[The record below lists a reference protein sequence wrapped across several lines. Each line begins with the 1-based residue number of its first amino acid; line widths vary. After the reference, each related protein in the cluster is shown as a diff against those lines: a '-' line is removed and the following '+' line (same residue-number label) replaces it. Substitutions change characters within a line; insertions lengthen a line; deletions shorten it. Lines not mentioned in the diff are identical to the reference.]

1 MTLRIYNT
9 LSRKKEDF
17 QTIKPGKVG
26 IYLCG
31 PTVYKHSH
39 IGHMVGPVI
48 IDTIARYLKY
58 NSYEVKFVNN
68 ITDIDDKLIN
78 RAAEMNISVE
88 KLAAEMTQDYFDNL
102 ETMGID
108 TITDFP
114 KATDYIDAML
124 EIIQTLIDQGNA
136 YPLDGD
142 VYFSA
147 ESDNNYGCLSGRK
160 IEEMIAGT
168 RVEAN
173 DKKKN
178 PADFALWKKSRPGEP
193 AWDSPWGPGR
203 PGWHIE
209 CSAMSRKLLGDSF
222 DIHGGGLDLMFP
234 HHENERAQSECCTGK
249 TYVRYWVHNGLMQAS
264 DAAGKV
270 GGQHDRHGDVVV
282 DQQAQEADKLSGS
295 KGAASVKELFAVH
308 PPEIVRLFL
317 LSTHYRSPIAFSDEN
332 ISETGKGMEGFYR
345 FFETFERITGE
356 SFYDLATAQKRDESV
371 TLEGEPGEYFQQLA
385 ELRQRFWEAMDDD
398 FNTSGAIGVLFE
410 LRSAL
415 NALIHEQKLDGPG
428 KDNEQMVAALKTGAC
443 LLKELSNLLGVFR
456 KAPVKEQGADD
467 GLVNQLME
475 LIIDIRKDARTNK
488 NWDIADKI
496 RDGLA
501 ACQITVEDRPEGS
514 LWRRG

>member
-17 QTIKPGKVG
+17 QTIEPGKVG

-31 PTVYKHSH
+31 PTVYKHAH

-58 NSYEVKFVNN
+58 NGYEVKFVNN

-78 RAAEMNISVE
+78 KAAELNTTVE
-88 KLAAEMTQDYFDNL
+88 KLAVEMTQDYFDNL
-102 ETMGID
+102 ETMGVD

-114 KATDYIDAML
+114 KATDYIQEMQNM
-124 EIIQTLIDQGNA
+124 IQSLIETGHA

-147 ESDNNYGCLSGRK
+147 ESDKNYGCLSGRK

-178 PADFALWKKSRPGEP
+178 PADFALWKKSRPEEP
-193 AWDSPWGPGR
+193 AWESPWGPGR

-209 CSAMSRKLLGDSF
+209 CSAMSQKLLGDSF

-249 TYVRYWVHNGLMQAS
+249 SYVRYWVHNGLMQAS
-264 DAAGKV
+264 DAPGKV
-270 GGQHDRHGDVVV
+270 GGQHDRSGDVVV
-282 DQQAQEADKLSGS
+282 DQAAQEANKLAGS
-295 KGAASVKELFAVH
+295 KGAASVKELFAIH

-317 LSTHYRSPIAFSDEN
+317 LSTHYRSPIAFSNEN
-332 ISETGKGMEGFYR
+332 IHEAEKGLEGFYR
-345 FFETFERITGE
+345 FFETFERITGI
-356 SFYDLATAQKRDESV
+356 SFYDLPTSEKREDSV
-371 TLEGEPGEYFQQLA
+371 ILEGTPSEYFQQLS
-385 ELRQRFWEAMDDD
+385 ELRQRFLDAMDDD
-398 FNTSGAIGVLFE
+398 FNTGGAIGNLFE
-410 LRSAL
+410 LRSTL
-415 NALIHEQKLDGPG
+415 NALIHSQNLDGEG
-428 KDNEQMVAALKTGAC
+428 KADSALVDALKTGAC
-443 LLKELSNLLGVFR
+443 VLKELSNLLGVFR
-456 KAPVKEQGADD
+456 KPCEKEQEADE

-475 LIIDIRKDARTNK
+475 LVLEIRKDARESK

-496 RDGLA
+496 RDALA
-501 ACQITVEDRPEGS
+501 ACEITVEDRPEGS

>member
-58 NSYEVKFVNN
+58 NGSEVKFVNN

-78 RAAEMNISVE
+78 RAAEKNISVE

-270 GGQHDRHGDVVV
+270 GGQHDRHGDLAV
-282 DQQAQEADKLSGS
+282 DQEAQQANKMAGS
-295 KGAASVKELFAVH
+295 DGAASVKELFAVH

-356 SFYDLATAQKRDESV
+356 SFYDLATAQKRDASV

-428 KDNEQMVAALKTGAC
+428 KDNEQMVSALKTGAC

>member
-78 RAAEMNISVE
+78 RAAEKNISVE

-264 DAAGKV
+264 DAPGKV
-270 GGQHDRHGDVVV
+270 GGQHDRHGDMAV
-282 DQQAQEADKLSGS
+282 DQEAQQANKMAGS
-295 KGAASVKELFAVH
+295 DGAAPVKELFAVH

-428 KDNEQMVAALKTGAC
+428 KDNEQMVGALKTGAC

-456 KAPVKEQGADD
+456 KAPVKEQAADD

-501 ACQITVEDRPEGS
+501 ACEITVEDRPEGS

>member
-31 PTVYKHSH
+31 PTVYKHAH

-58 NSYEVKFVNN
+58 NGYEVKFVNN
-68 ITDIDDKLIN
+68 ITDIDDKLIH
-78 RAAEMNISVE
+78 RAAELNTTVE

-102 ETMGID
+102 EIMGVD
-108 TITDFP
+108 TITEFP
-114 KATDYIDAML
+114 KATDYIEEMQNM
-124 EIIQTLIDQGNA
+124 IQALIENGHA

-147 ESDNNYGCLSGRK
+147 EADKNYGCLSGRK

-249 TYVRYWVHNGLMQAS
+249 KYVRYWVHNGLMQAS
-264 DAAGKV
+264 DAPGKV
-270 GGQHDRHGDVVV
+270 GGQHDRHGDVVA
-282 DQQAQEADKLSGS
+282 DQEAQEANKLAGS
-295 KGAASVKELFAVH
+295 KGAASVKELFAIH
-308 PPEIVRLFL
+308 PAEIVRLFL

-332 ISETGKGMEGFYR
+332 IQEASKGIEGFYR
-345 FFETFERITGE
+345 FFETFERITGI
-356 SFYDLATAQKRDESV
+356 SFYDLSTSEKRDQSIL
-371 TLEGEPGEYFQQLA
+371 LEGTPSEYFQQLS
-385 ELRQRFWEAMDDD
+385 ELRQRFLEAMDDD
-398 FNTSGAIGVLFE
+398 FNTGGAIGNLFE
-410 LRSAL
+410 LRSTL
-415 NALIHEQKLDGPG
+415 NALIHSQNLDGEG
-428 KDNEQMVAALKTGAC
+428 KEDRALVEALKTGAC

-456 KAPVKEQGADD
+456 KPCKKDQEADD
-467 GLVNQLME
+467 GLANQLME
-475 LIIDIRKDARTNK
+475 LVLEIRKEARESK

-501 ACQITVEDRPEGS
+501 ACQITVEDRPE
-514 LWRRG
+514 

>member
-58 NSYEVKFVNN
+58 NGYEVKFVNN

-78 RAAEMNISVE
+78 RAAEQNISVE

-102 ETMGID
+102 EIMGID

-147 ESDNNYGCLSGRK
+147 ESDNNYGSLSGRK

-264 DAAGKV
+264 DAPGKV

-332 ISETGKGMEGFYR
+332 IRETGKGIEGFYR
-345 FFETFERITGE
+345 FFETYERITGD
-356 SFYDLATAQKRDESV
+356 SFYNLTASQQRDESV
-371 TLEGEPGEYFQQLA
+371 TLEGEPVEYFQQLS

-415 NALIHEQKLDGPG
+415 NALIHDQKLDGAG
-428 KDNEQMVAALKTGAC
+428 KENQQMVEALKTGAC

-456 KAPVKEQGADD
+456 KPPVKEQGADD

-475 LIIDIRKDARTNK
+475 LIIEIRKDARASK

-501 ACQITVEDRPEGS
+501 ACEITVEDRPEGS

>member
-58 NSYEVKFVNN
+58 NGYEVKFVNN

-78 RAAEMNISVE
+78 RAAEKNISVE

-270 GGQHDRHGDVVV
+270 GGQHDRHGDLAV
-282 DQQAQEADKLSGS
+282 DQEAQQANKMAGS
-295 KGAASVKELFAVH
+295 DGAASVKELFAVH
-308 PPEIVRLFL
+308 PAEIVRLFL

>member
-58 NSYEVKFVNN
+58 NGYEVKFVNN

-78 RAAEMNISVE
+78 RAAEKNISVE

-270 GGQHDRHGDVVV
+270 GGQHDRHGDLAV
-282 DQQAQEADKLSGS
+282 DQEAQQANKMAGS
-295 KGAASVKELFAVH
+295 DGAASVKELFAVH

-345 FFETFERITGE
+345 FFETFERITGV

>member
-31 PTVYKHSH
+31 PTVYKHAH

-58 NSYEVKFVNN
+58 NGYEVKFVNN

-78 RAAEMNISVE
+78 RAAELNTTVE

-102 ETMGID
+102 ETMGVD

-114 KATDYIDAML
+114 KATDYIPAMQ
-124 EIIQTLIDQGNA
+124 EIIQSLIEQGYA

-147 ESDNNYGCLSGRK
+147 EADKKYGCLSGRK

-249 TYVRYWVHNGLMQAS
+249 PYVRYWVHNGLMQAS
-264 DAAGKV
+264 DAPGKV

-282 DQQAQEADKLSGS
+282 DQEAQEADKLSGS
-295 KGAASVKELFAVH
+295 KGAASVKELFAIH
-308 PPEIVRLFL
+308 PPELVRLFL

-332 ISETGKGMEGFYR
+332 IQETGKGIEGFYR

-356 SFYDLATAQKRDESV
+356 SFYDLPTSEKREQTV
-371 TLEGEPGEYFQQLA
+371 ALEGTPSEYFQQLT
-385 ELRQRFWEAMDDD
+385 ELRQRFLEAMDDD
-398 FNTSGAIGVLFE
+398 FNTGGAIGILFE
-410 LRSAL
+410 IRSTL
-415 NALIHEQKLDGPG
+415 NALIHSQKLDGVG
-428 KDNEQMVAALKTGAC
+428 KQNEQMVEALKTGAS
-443 LLKELSNLLGVFR
+443 LLKELANLLGVFR
-456 KAPVKEQGADD
+456 KAPEKEQAADD

-475 LIIDIRKDARTNK
+475 LVLEIRKDARASK

-496 RDGLA
+496 REGLA

>member
-17 QTIKPGKVG
+17 QTIEPGKVG

-58 NSYEVKFVNN
+58 NGYEVKFVNN

-78 RAAEMNISVE
+78 KAAELNTTVE

-102 ETMGID
+102 ETMGVD

-114 KATDYIDAML
+114 KATDYIQEMQNM
-124 EIIQTLIDQGNA
+124 IQSLVETGYA

-147 ESDNNYGCLSGRK
+147 EADKNYGCLSGRK
-160 IEEMIAGT
+160 IDEMMAGT

-178 PADFALWKKSRPGEP
+178 PADFALWKKSRQGEP

-209 CSAMSRKLLGDSF
+209 CSAMSQKLLGDSF

-249 TYVRYWVHNGLMQAS
+249 SYVRYWVHNGLMQAS
-264 DAAGKV
+264 DAPGKM
-270 GGQHDRHGDVVV
+270 GGQHDRSGDVVA
-282 DQQAQEADKLSGS
+282 DQEAQEENKLAGS
-295 KGAASVKELFAVH
+295 KGAASVKELFAIH

-332 ISETGKGMEGFYR
+332 IQEAGKGLEGFYR
-345 FFETFERITGE
+345 FFETFERITDI
-356 SFYDLATAQKRDESV
+356 SFYDLSTSEKREDSV
-371 TLEGEPGEYFQQLA
+371 TLEGEPSEYFQQLS
-385 ELRQRFWEAMDDD
+385 ELRQRFLEAMDDD
-398 FNTSGAIGVLFE
+398 FNTGGAIGYLFE
-410 LRSAL
+410 LRSTL
-415 NALIHEQKLDGPG
+415 NAFIHSQKLDGEG
-428 KDNEQMVAALKTGAC
+428 KEDPTLVEALKTGAC

-456 KAPVKEQGADD
+456 KPCKKEQAADD

-475 LIIDIRKDARTNK
+475 LVLDIRKGARESK

-501 ACQITVEDRPEGS
+501 ACKITVEDRPEGS

>member
-58 NSYEVKFVNN
+58 NGYEVKFVNN

-78 RAAEMNISVE
+78 RAAEKNISVE
-88 KLAAEMTQDYFDNL
+88 KLATEMTQDYFDNL

-264 DAAGKV
+264 DAPGKV
-270 GGQHDRHGDVVV
+270 GGQHDRHGDLAV
-282 DQQAQEADKLSGS
+282 DQEAQQANKMAGS
-295 KGAASVKELFAVH
+295 DGAASVKELFAVH

-356 SFYDLATAQKRDESV
+356 SFYDLTTAQKRDESV

>member
-31 PTVYKHSH
+31 PTVYKHAH

-58 NSYEVKFVNN
+58 NGYEVKFVNN

-78 RAAEMNISVE
+78 KAAELNTTVE

-102 ETMGID
+102 EIMGVD

-114 KATDYIDAML
+114 KATDYIEEMQKM
-124 EIIQTLIDQGNA
+124 IQTLIGNGHA

-147 ESDNNYGCLSGRK
+147 EADKNYGCLSGRK

-249 TYVRYWVHNGLMQAS
+249 SYVRYWVHNGLMQAS
-264 DAAGKV
+264 DTPGKV
-270 GGQHDRHGDVVV
+270 GGQHDRQGDVVAN
-282 DQQAQEADKLSGS
+282 QEAQEANKLAGS
-295 KGAASVKELFAVH
+295 KGAASVKELFAIH

-332 ISETGKGMEGFYR
+332 IQEAGKGIEGFYR
-345 FFETFERITGE
+345 FFETFERVTGI
-356 SFYDLATAQKRDESV
+356 SFYDLPSSDKRDQSV
-371 TLEGEPGEYFQQLA
+371 SLEGIPSEYFQQLS
-385 ELRQRFWEAMDDD
+385 ELRQRFLEAMDDD
-398 FNTSGAIGVLFE
+398 FNTGGAIGNLFE
-410 LRSAL
+410 LRSTL
-415 NALIHEQKLDGPG
+415 NALIHSENLEGDG
-428 KDNEQMVAALKTGAC
+428 KEDLALIEALKTGAC

-456 KAPVKEQGADD
+456 KPCEKEQEADD
-467 GLVNQLME
+467 GLANQLME
-475 LIIDIRKDARTNK
+475 LVLKIRKDARESK